1 MIKSIAALILSALLT
16 PLPVMSDSP
25 QKPYMDYR
33 TITDYS
39 SPQYRIVSQAVHE
52 ADGRLTVDGY
62 TCVALG
68 QQYGQ
73 VGDRF
78 IATIGGKKYRLIMA
92 DAKRYCDTANG
103 AGWCGKNGH
112 VIEMVVDTPYLPS
125 ECKVMGDCNIL
136 MDGAVEK
143 VERVKL

>member
-1 MIKSIAALILSALLT
+1 MIKTIAALILSAILT

-25 QKPYMDYR
+25 VKPYMDYR

-39 SPQYRIVSQAVHE
+39 SPQYRIVSQAIHE

-68 QQYGQ
+68 QQYGE

-78 IATIGGKKYRLIMA
+78 IVTIGGKEYKLIMA
-92 DAKRYCDTANG
+92 DAKRYCDTAGG
-103 AGWCGKNGH
+103 AGWCGVNGH
-112 VIEMVVDTPYLPS
+112 VIEMVVDSGMLPN
-125 ECKVMGDCNIL
+125 ECRVMGDCNPL
-136 MDGAVEK
+136 MEGSVEK
-143 VERVKL
+143 VERVEI